1 VSQHNGYLR
10 KFRSLL
16 RKYGRIYVVWS
27 IPPRSATPAIRIFV
41 DMRFVGKFRGKY
53 YAEVFRIIYSIYPPT
68 SVVVSL
74 AKRKIRGGESV
85 RPKVSVIWEQKDAVE
100 LLKRVR
106 KIGKKSW
113 DSRYLA
119 LLRHA
124 RYILSSGSNPS
135 RKLSILSLLPEE
147 GD

>member
-1 VSQHNGYLR
+1 
-10 KFRSLL
+10 LL

-27 IPPRSATPAIRIFV
+27 IPPRSTVPAIRVFV
-41 DMRFVGKFRGKY
+41 DIRLVGKYKGRY
-53 YAEVFRIIYSIYPPT
+53 YAQVFDAIYSVYPPT
-68 SVVVSL
+68 SIVVSV
-74 AKRKIRGGESV
+74 ARRRIKGGDSV
-85 RPKVSVIWEQKDAVE
+85 RPKVSVIWEQKDAIE

-106 KIGKKSW
+106 KIGKKTW

-124 RYILSSGSNPS
+124 RYVLSSRSNPS

-147 GD
+147 GV

>member
-1 VSQHNGYLR
+1 VSRHNGCLR

-16 RKYGRIYVVWS
+16 RKYGRIYVAWS
-27 IPPRSATPAIRIFV
+27 IPPRSAAPAIRVFV
-41 DMRFVGKFRGKY
+41 DMRLVGKYKGRY
-53 YAEVFRIIYSIYPPT
+53 YAQVFDAIYAVYPPT
-68 SVVVSL
+68 SVVVSVV
-74 AKRKIRGGESV
+74 KRKIKGGDSV
-85 RPKVSVIWEQKDAVE
+85 RPKVSIIWEQKDATE

-106 KIGKKSW
+106 KIGKKTW
-113 DSRYLA
+113 DSRYVA

-124 RYILSSGSNPS
+124 RYILSSRSNTS

>member
-1 VSQHNGYLR
+1 MSRHNGYLR

-27 IPPRSATPAIRIFV
+27 IPPRSTVPAIRVFV
-41 DMRFVGKFRGKY
+41 DIRLVGKYKGRY
-53 YAEVFRIIYSIYPPT
+53 YAQVFDAIYSVYPPT
-68 SVVVSL
+68 SIVVSV
-74 AKRKIRGGESV
+74 ARRKIKGGDSV
-85 RPKVSVIWEQKDAVE
+85 RPKVSVIWEQKDAIE

-106 KIGKKSW
+106 KIGKKTW

-124 RYILSSGSNPS
+124 RYVLSSRSNPS

-147 GD
+147 GV

>member
-1 VSQHNGYLR
+1 VSQRNGYLR

-16 RKYGRIYVVWS
+16 RKYGRIYVGWS
-27 IPPRSATPAIRIFV
+27 IPPRSSIPAIRVFV
-41 DMRFVGKFRGKY
+41 DMRFVGKYRGRY
-53 YAEVFRIIYSIYPPT
+53 YADVFRTIYSVCPPT
-68 SVVVSL
+68 SVVVSV
-74 AKRKIRGGESV
+74 ARRRVKGGDSV
-85 RPKVSVIWEQKDAVE
+85 RPKVGVIWEQKDAVE
-100 LLKRVR
+100 LLRKVKRV
-106 KIGKKSW
+106 GKKTW

-124 RYILSSGSNPS
+124 RYVLGSGSNPS